1 MNFEKN
7 KDSKELSTVEFTRI
21 SESEISTEARII
33 DQAKSD
39 PKHFEVLYRRYHP
52 EIFRYVYH
60 KVRDQDVAGDV
71 TAQVF
76 VKALNK
82 LKKYENRG
90 LPFSAWL
97 FRIAINEVNQY
108 FRKNSRTRYLTLE
121 DAGLEQ
127 LQDTLEDTGDQELLL
142 ATMKE
147 VLSNLSEAEVTLIDL
162 RFFENRPFKEI
173 GEILGITEANAK
185 AKTYRIMK
193 RMRTRMEKKMRHEQ
207 KVGYRH

>member
-1 MNFEKN
+1 M
-7 KDSKELSTVEFTRI
+7 
-21 SESEISTEARII
+21 
-33 DQAKSD
+33 
-39 PKHFEVLYRRYHP
+39 LYRRYHP

-127 LQDTLEDTGDQELLL
+127 LQDTLEDPGDQELLL

-147 VLSNLSEAEVTLIDL
+147 VLANLSEAEVTLIDL